1 MTPGEKLK
9 DWRTGNKFSR
19 KELADQLVNPKSGKA
34 PHMSLIWC
42 WETGKNPVPQWAID
56 QIKVLES
63 PRFEAEKAPVV
74 PVKETDFVPTA
85 SGTLSSA
92 PLPSPNVPTSQTG
105 HIVVEFGPEA
115 KAFLGALIRAI
126 VVDPDD
132 IKDPI
137 VRGFLKFSE
146 GR

>member
-9 DWRTGNKFSR
+9 DWRTGNKLSQ
-19 KELADQLVNPKSGKA
+19 KELAERLVNPRSGKA

-42 WETGKNPVPQWAID
+42 WETGKNPVPQWALD

-63 PRFEAEKAPVV
+63 PRFAAEKAPVIPPNGTKVDIPV
-74 PVKETDFVPTA
+74 PFVP
-85 SGTLSSA
+85 SNQS
-92 PLPSPNVPTSQTG
+92 G
-105 HIVVEFGPEA
+105 HIVVEFGPES

-132 IKDPI
+132 IKDPV
-137 VRGFLKFSE
+137 VRGFLKHSE